1 MIDNLPKLSAT
12 GMAKRKKE
20 CFNDAAAIKMAKNNG
35 LKTILIFL
43 EWGGR
48 VTYTYMLASI
58 LKKWGAD
65 EE

>member
-1 MIDNLPKLSAT
+1 
-12 GMAKRKKE
+12 MAKRKKE